1 MRSSR
6 LFLED
11 IVDAIARIDEF
22 LAGMDQSAFIAD
34 EKSKAAVLHKLA
46 VIGEAARHLR
56 DDFAGHFPHIDWGK
70 AAGLRNII
78 AHEYFS
84 IGYNIVYRT
93 ARSSLPK
100 LKAQIA
106 AILASEK

>member
-56 DDFAGHFPHIDWGK
+56 DDFAGHFPHIDWNK